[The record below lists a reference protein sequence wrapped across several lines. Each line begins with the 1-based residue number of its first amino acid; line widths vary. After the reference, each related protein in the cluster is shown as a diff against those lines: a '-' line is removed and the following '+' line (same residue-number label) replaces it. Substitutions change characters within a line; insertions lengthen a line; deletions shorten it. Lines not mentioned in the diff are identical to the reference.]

1 MSETNSPN
9 RKHIRTATYKL
20 GREFVPEVFY
30 RICKIEVDLAK
41 SQGWDKVLVSLEH
54 REGVLTLRLSGE
66 SRIG

>member
-41 SQGWDKVLVSLEH
+41 SQGWDKVLVSVEH
-54 REGVLTLRLSGE
+54 RDGILTLHLSGE
-66 SRIG
+66 RKNG